1 MRNWVANLSRQL
13 FAVMGMV
20 FTLFVISGCGE
31 VAQRPTSAAS
41 NVSELPYPFL
51 IPELDRQRTVRLY
64 LPPNYEHETQSYPVI
79 YMHDGQNVFDNATAY
94 ADEWGVDESLNTLAK
109 TSGRKFIVVAID
121 NGGDFRMNELSPW
134 TNKRFGEAQGNAY
147 MQLIVDVVKPYIDN
161 NYRTKADVKNTA
173 IMGSSM
179 GGLMTHYAIHNYPDV
194 FGKAAIFSPSYWY
207 SQDVFSDTKLH
218 RSKDSARLYVL
229 YGSDEGDGMIADA
242 DKMQRLLKG
251 QGHPRENMQFVT
263 VPGGQH
269 NEQLWG
275 DSFTDA
281 IEWLFEIH

>member
-1 MRNWVANLSRQL
+1 MWDWIASLSRLL
-13 FAVMGMV
+13 FLVMGMV
-20 FTLFVISGCGE
+20 LTLFVLSGCGE
-31 VAQRPTSAAS
+31 VIQRPTSAAS
-41 NVSELPYPFL
+41 NVSVLPYPFL

-79 YMHDGQNVFDNATAY
+79 YMHDGQNLFDNATAY
-94 ADEWGVDESLNTLAK
+94 AEEWGVDESLNALAK

-134 TNKRFGEAQGNAY
+134 TNKRFGEAQGKAY

-173 IMGSSM
+173 MMGSSM
-179 GGLMTHYAIHNYPDV
+179 GGLITHYAIHNYPDV

-207 SQDVFSDTKLH
+207 SQDVFTDTRLH

-229 YGSDEGDGMIADA
+229 YGSDEGDGMIADT
-242 DKMQRLLKG
+242 DKMQRLIKE
-251 QGHPRENMQFVT
+251 QGHPRENMQFVSIA
-263 VPGGQH
+263 GGQH

>member
-1 MRNWVANLSRQL
+1 MRNWIASLSRLL
-13 FAVMGMV
+13 FLVMGMV
-20 FTLFVISGCGE
+20 FTFFVLSGCGE
-31 VAQRPTSAAS
+31 VIQRPTSAAS
-41 NVSELPYPFL
+41 NVSVLPYPFL

-79 YMHDGQNVFDNATAY
+79 YMHDGQNLFDNATAY
-94 ADEWGVDESLNTLAK
+94 AEEWGVDESLNALAK

-134 TNKRFGEAQGNAY
+134 ANKRFGEAQGKAY

-161 NYRTKADVKNTA
+161 NYRTKVDVKNTA
-173 IMGSSM
+173 MMGSSM
-179 GGLMTHYAIHNYPDV
+179 GGLITHYAIHNYPDV

-207 SQDVFSDTKLH
+207 SQDVFSDTRLH

-229 YGSDEGDGMIADA
+229 YGSNEGDGMIADT
-242 DKMQRLLKG
+242 DKMQRLIKE
-251 QGHPRENMQFVT
+251 QGHPRENMQFVSIA
-263 VPGGQH
+263 GGQH